1 VVFLMLNTA
10 MLNQLKFK
18 YTTLC
23 HDPKK
28 NMALAPLSLHPHHS
42 QTTRLSGI
50 FICFLIGFLPITMM
64 TELRGGS
71 ANFWAL
77 IITSFVICLLQ
88 HRDMSAA
95 INALR
100 PYKVLFFSLLVMPLT
115 VCMSMLWSHEFLGGD
130 AERAIRVFVGTL
142 LILAACLTLNPVWLR
157 QSIWGLMAG
166 VLGGTGNLVWSSWP
180 HLSRPYMDQYTTVGF
195 CNILLLL
202 TILVL
207 FSLGW
212 QLSRFKKTEQLL
224 KLIIVMVGMFG
235 VIIADTRSS
244 WVAMPFFIFICLI
257 LIGRFISGWRL
268 VLAGIVAV
276 ALAVGAFF
284 ANPSLLGRANL
295 GVKEYVECRTI
306 NPIADTSVCIR
317 IQLWRAS
324 WHMFKANP
332 LLANAG
338 ASNYEEKLEELYKK
352 GIVSEYTSKNFGEP
366 HNDFFFALANYGLM
380 GLIAFLLMYC
390 VPAVMFAWRLQTRF
404 PQEVRVAAAMGLAVC
419 AGFVA
424 FGLTE
429 AMFRSMRMLSFY
441 AVLIAWLLALSH
453 TPSQKSH
460 PL

>member
-1 VVFLMLNTA
+1 
-10 MLNQLKFK
+10 
-18 YTTLC
+18 
-23 HDPKK
+23 
-28 NMALAPLSLHPHHS
+28 MALAPLPHPSHHS
-42 QTTRLSGI
+42 RTTRFAGI
-50 FICFLIGFLPITMM
+50 LICFLIGFLPLAMM

-71 ANFWAL
+71 AVFWGL
-77 IITSFVICLLQ
+77 VVTSLGICSVQ
-88 HRDMSAA
+88 PGGIDAA
-95 INALR
+95 IHLLR

-142 LILAACLTLNPVWLR
+142 AILAACLSLNPAWLR
-157 QSIWGLMAG
+157 QSTWGLMAS
-166 VLGGTGNLVWSSWP
+166 VLGGTGNLVWASWP
-180 HLSRPYMDQYTTVGF
+180 HFNRPGMDQYTTVGF
-195 CNILLLL
+195 SNILLLL

-224 KLIIVMVGMFG
+224 KLTVVIVGMLG

-244 WVAMPFFIFICLI
+244 WVAMPFFIVIGLL
-257 LIGRFISGWRL
+257 LIGRLISGWHL
-268 VLAGIVAV
+268 VLVGIVAV
-276 ALAVGAFF
+276 AIAVGAFF
-284 ANPSLLGRANL
+284 ANPSLMGRTNL
-295 GVKEYVECRTI
+295 AIKEYVDCRSAT
-306 NPIADTSVCIR
+306 PIADTSVCIR
-317 IQLWRAS
+317 LQLWRAS

-338 ASNYEEKLEELYKK
+338 SAGFEEKLAELHKK
-352 GIVSEYTSKNFGEP
+352 GIVSEFTSKDFGEP
-366 HNDFFFALANYGLM
+366 HNDLFFALANYGLM

-390 VPAVMFAWRLQTRF
+390 VPAVMFAWRLRTRF
-404 PQEVRVAAAMGLAVC
+404 PQEIRVAAGMGLAVC

-453 TPSQKSH
+453 SPSQKSN
-460 PL
+460 PI